1 MHIMKGK
8 EQKNYLDETALILAN
23 RQTTLMLHK
32 NQCRGMNSRIKIS
45 LQKSRKIMLGKN
57 VEFLHY
63 SPHIHVVFK
72 L

>member
-32 NQCRGMNSRIKIS
+32 NQCR
-45 LQKSRKIMLGKN
+45 
-57 VEFLHY
+57 V
-63 SPHIHVVFK
+63 
-72 L
+72 